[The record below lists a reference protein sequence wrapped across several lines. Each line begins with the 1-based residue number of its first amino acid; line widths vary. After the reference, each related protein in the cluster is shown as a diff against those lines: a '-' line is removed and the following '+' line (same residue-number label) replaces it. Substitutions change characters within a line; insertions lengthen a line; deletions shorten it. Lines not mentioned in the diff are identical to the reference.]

1 MSAWSENIANY
12 ARARDSFAKSLSEWS
27 NALAE
32 DPKSAQRVSQ
42 LFDGLISEMELL
54 RDLGNMNAAN
64 VCFRHRC
71 QIIKFTIEDASLLL
85 KTKSHPTSEIAELI
99 TMISVQV
106 GRLTL
111 IPFDR
116 KDATV
121 VAMDKMSSELDARMG
136 SVHITDDSI
145 TPFLRDM
152 WERLHFPVGDCQC
165 WQCHRLILSRTTA
178 SF

>member
-1 MSAWSENIANY
+1 MSDLSETVTNY
-12 ARARDSFAKSLSEWS
+12 SRARDSFAESLSEWS

-32 DPKSAQRVSQ
+32 DPKCADRVCQ
-42 LFDGLISEMELL
+42 LLDGLIAEIELL

-64 VCFRHRC
+64 VCFQHRC
-71 QIIKFTIEDASLLL
+71 QVIKYTIEDASDIL
-85 KTKSHPTSEIAELI
+85 KVKSHSTSEIAELI
-99 TMISVQV
+99 TMIGVQV

-121 VAMDKMSSELDARMG
+121 VAMDKMASELDARMG
-136 SVHITDDSI
+136 SVAIRDDSI

-152 WERLHFPVGDCQC
+152 WRRLHFPVGDCQC
-165 WQCHRLILSRTTA
+165 LQCYRLAASRRVV